1 MMILDR
7 RMAILDLM
15 QTPALPGFVSRQVVA
30 ARRYFLDLKPAR
42 QRPLSVV
49 CGGYERVQK
58 EYVVSRGDFPYLCV
72 EFVAG
77 GRGMLEVGGRRTPLG
92 VGSVFAYGPGTP
104 HVIRTDPRARLRKY
118 YIDFV
123 GREAA
128 GRLAAARLPPGS
140 HRTVSHAGELR
151 EIFEL
156 LQRCGGSQ
164 STHSQPLCTQLLG
177 FLLAKIA
184 ERGLPAGTVDLRA
197 FDTFERF
204 RGMLAAERHR
214 LTSVERAAEEFGISA
229 AYACRLFRRFAS
241 SSPYQYLLRQRM
253 SLAAELLVHERL
265 QVRQVADRL
274 GFAEPA
280 QFSRAFKRV
289 TGVAPVAFQRQRAP
303 GP

>member
-1 MMILDR
+1 MILDR

-15 QTPALPGFVSRQVVA
+15 KASALPGFVSRQVVA

-42 QRPLSVV
+42 HRPLSVV
-49 CGGYERVQK
+49 CGGYERVRGD
-58 EYVVSRGDFPYLCV
+58 YVVSRRDFPYLCV

-77 GRGMLEVGGRRTPLG
+77 GRGTIEFGGRRTPLA

-118 YIDFV
+118 YVDFV

-128 GRLAAARLPPGS
+128 ARLADARLPPGS
-140 HRTVSHAGELR
+140 QRTVSHAAEVR

-156 LQRCGGSQ
+156 LQQCGSGH
-164 STHSQPLCTQLLG
+164 STHSQALCTQLLG

-184 ERGLPAGTVDLRA
+184 ERGLPAGAVDLRA

-204 RGMLAAERHR
+204 RDFLAAERQR
-214 LTSVERAAEEFGISA
+214 LTSVELAAGEFGISA
-229 AYACRLFRRFAS
+229 AYACRLFRRFDA

-265 QVRQVADRL
+265 QVRQAADRL
-274 GFAEPA
+274 GFADPY
-280 QFSRAFKRV
+280 QFSRTFKRV
-289 TGVAPVAFQRQRAP
+289 TGIAPAAFQRQR
-303 GP
+303 GPVA